1 MIPAFS
7 DRRLVNCDPETAVGS
22 SLKRRV
28 GRAVA
33 TAGQKRAGNLGQK
46 TFQEKRLRKRFSYAL
61 ICSAAPF
68 LISSV
73 HPKRC
78 PQDPASPWSRSGPS
92 SCTKTQTPNPKLMI
106 RRLLCCFLTLSV
118 CSSVFAKEVKSVGI
132 SLGSLGNP
140 GFVLIA
146 KVATAELKK
155 INPNVNVT
163 VVGYDYDLGK
173 QFTEI
178 DNFIAAGVDFIILNP
193 GDPKAIAPAIKKAQA
208 AGIPVVAV
216 DTVADGADAA
226 VTTDNVQAGSIAGQ
240 YIADRLKG
248 KGDVII
254 ENGPQVSSVI
264 DRVDGVK
271 QVLAKYPGIKVLSDD
286 QDGKGSRD
294 GGLAVAQ
301 GYLTRFPHID
311 AVFTI
316 NDPQAIGTALA
327 AQQSGRTDFFISS
340 VDGSPDIEAA
350 LKDPKFK
357 QIETSSSQD
366 FHLLPKL
373 AVKLGVD
380 LINGKKPDKVLTLV
394 PSSLVTRDN
403 VAQYKGWNAQD

>member
-1 MIPAFS
+1 MI
-7 DRRLVNCDPETAVGS
+7 
-22 SLKRRV
+22 K
-28 GRAVA
+28 
-33 TAGQKRAGNLGQK
+33 Q
-46 TFQEKRLRKRFSYAL
+46 
-61 ICSAAPF
+61 
-68 LISSV
+68 
-73 HPKRC
+73 
-78 PQDPASPWSRSGPS
+78 
-92 SCTKTQTPNPKLMI
+92 
-106 RRLLCCFLTLSV
+106 LLCCFLTLS
-118 CSSVFAKEVKSVGI
+118 FGGPLLAKEVKSVGI

-193 GDPKAIAPAIKKAQA
+193 GDPKAIGPAIRKAQA

-226 VTTDNVQAGSIAGQ
+226 VTTDNVQAGTIAGQ

-327 AQQSGRTDFFISS
+327 ARQSGRTEFFISS

-350 LKDPKFK
+350 LKDPNFK

>member
-1 MIPAFS
+1 MI
-7 DRRLVNCDPETAVGS
+7 
-22 SLKRRV
+22 
-28 GRAVA
+28 
-33 TAGQKRAGNLGQK
+33 
-46 TFQEKRLRKRFSYAL
+46 KRLLSCIL
-61 ICSAAPF
+61 ILSFC
-68 LISSV
+68 
-73 HPKRC
+73 
-78 PQDPASPWSRSGPS
+78 GP
-92 SCTKTQTPNPKLMI
+92 
-106 RRLLCCFLTLSV
+106 
-118 CSSVFAKEVKSVGI
+118 VFAKEVKSVGI

-146 KVATAELKK
+146 KIATAELKK

-173 QFTEI
+173 QFTQI

-193 GDPKAIAPAIKKAQA
+193 GDAKAITPAIKKAQA

-216 DTVADGADAA
+216 DTVAEGADAA
-226 VTTDNVQAGSIAGQ
+226 VTTDNVQAGVIAGQ

-248 KGDVII
+248 KGDIVI
-254 ENGPQVSSVI
+254 ENGPQVSAVI
-264 DRVDGVK
+264 DRVDGIK
-271 QVLAKYPGIKVLSDD
+271 QVLAKYPGIKILSED

-301 GYLTRFPHID
+301 GYLTRFPRID
-311 AVFTI
+311 AIFTI

-327 AQQSGRTDFFISS
+327 AQQAGRKEFFISS

-350 LKDPKFK
+350 LKDAKFG

-380 LINGKKPDKVLTLV
+380 LINGIKPDKMLTLV
-394 PSSLVTRDN
+394 PSSLVTREN
-403 VAQYKGWNAQD
+403 VGQYKGWNAPD

>member
-1 MIPAFS
+1 MI
-7 DRRLVNCDPETAVGS
+7 
-22 SLKRRV
+22 K
-28 GRAVA
+28 
-33 TAGQKRAGNLGQK
+33 Q
-46 TFQEKRLRKRFSYAL
+46 
-61 ICSAAPF
+61 
-68 LISSV
+68 
-73 HPKRC
+73 
-78 PQDPASPWSRSGPS
+78 
-92 SCTKTQTPNPKLMI
+92 
-106 RRLLCCFLTLSV
+106 LLCCCLTLS
-118 CSSVFAKEVKSVGI
+118 FGGPLLAKEVKSVGI

-193 GDPKAIAPAIKKAQA
+193 GDPKAIGPAIRKAQA

-226 VTTDNVQAGSIAGQ
+226 VTTDNVQAGTIAGQ

-327 AQQSGRTDFFISS
+327 ARQSGRTEFFISS

-350 LKDPKFK
+350 LKDPNFK

-373 AVKLGVD
+373 AVKLGID

>member
-1 MIPAFS
+1 MI
-7 DRRLVNCDPETAVGS
+7 
-22 SLKRRV
+22 K
-28 GRAVA
+28 
-33 TAGQKRAGNLGQK
+33 
-46 TFQEKRLRKRFSYAL
+46 
-61 ICSAAPF
+61 
-68 LISSV
+68 
-73 HPKRC
+73 
-78 PQDPASPWSRSGPS
+78 
-92 SCTKTQTPNPKLMI
+92 
-106 RRLLCCFLTLSV
+106 RLLCCFLTLSLA
-118 CSSVFAKEVKSVGI
+118 SSLLAKEVKSVGI

-155 INPNVNVT
+155 INPNANVT

-226 VTTDNVQAGSIAGQ
+226 VATDNVQAGTIAGQ

-271 QVLAKYPGIKVLSDD
+271 QVLAKYPGIKILSDD

-301 GYLTRFPHID
+301 GYLTRFPHVD

-327 AQQSGRTDFFISS
+327 AQQAGRTEFFISS
-340 VDGSPDIEAA
+340 VDGSPDIEVA

-373 AVKLGVD
+373 AVRLGVD

-403 VAQYKGWNAQD
+403 VAEYKGWNAQD

>member
-1 MIPAFS
+1 LRTQNRF
-7 DRRLVNCDPETAVGS
+7 V
-22 SLKRRV
+22 
-28 GRAVA
+28 
-33 TAGQKRAGNLGQK
+33 
-46 TFQEKRLRKRFSYAL
+46 EKRLRKRFSGAL
-61 ICSAAPF
+61 INAAATLLVRSIPGIVAARS
-68 LISSV
+68 LLPPGTIQAQAAAL
-73 HPKRC
+73 K
-78 PQDPASPWSRSGPS
+78 SRPRND
-92 SCTKTQTPNPKLMI
+92 KPMI
-106 RRLLCCFLTLSV
+106 KQLLCCFLTLSFGGPL
-118 CSSVFAKEVKSVGI
+118 FAKEVKSVGI

-173 QFTEI
+173 QFTQI

-193 GDPKAIAPAIKKAQA
+193 GDPKAIAPAIRKAQA

-226 VTTDNVQAGSIAGQ
+226 VTTDNVQAGTIAGQ

-271 QVLAKYPGIKVLSDD
+271 QVLAKYPGIKILSDD
-286 QDGKGSRD
+286 QDGKGSRE

-316 NDPQAIGTALA
+316 NDPQAIGTSLA
-327 AQQSGRTDFFISS
+327 AQQAGRTEFFVSS
-340 VDGSPDIEAA
+340 VDGSPDIEVA

-380 LINGKKPDKVLTLV
+380 LVNGKKPDKVLTLV

>member
-1 MIPAFS
+1 MI
-7 DRRLVNCDPETAVGS
+7 
-22 SLKRRV
+22 K
-28 GRAVA
+28 
-33 TAGQKRAGNLGQK
+33 
-46 TFQEKRLRKRFSYAL
+46 
-61 ICSAAPF
+61 
-68 LISSV
+68 
-73 HPKRC
+73 
-78 PQDPASPWSRSGPS
+78 
-92 SCTKTQTPNPKLMI
+92 
-106 RRLLCCFLTLSV
+106 RLLCCFLALSV
-118 CSSVFAKEVKSVGI
+118 CSPLFAKQVKSVGI

-173 QFTEI
+173 QFTQI

-193 GDPKAIAPAIKKAQA
+193 GDPKAISPAIKKAQA
-208 AGIPVVAV
+208 AGIPVIAV

-226 VTTDNVQAGSIAGQ
+226 VTTDNVQAGTIAGQ

-248 KGDVII
+248 KGSVII

-264 DRVDGVK
+264 DRVTGVK
-271 QVLAKYPGIKVLSDD
+271 QVLAKYPQIKILSED

-294 GGLAVAQ
+294 GGLIVAQ
-301 GYLTRFPHID
+301 GYLTRFPNVD
-311 AVFTI
+311 AIFTI

-327 AQQSGRTDFFISS
+327 AQQASRKDFFISS

-350 LKDPKFK
+350 LKDPNFS

-380 LINGKKPDKVLTLV
+380 LINGKKPEKMLTLV
-394 PSSLVTRDN
+394 PSSLVTREN
-403 VAQYKGWNAQD
+403 VGQYKGWNAED

>member
-1 MIPAFS
+1 MI
-7 DRRLVNCDPETAVGS
+7 
-22 SLKRRV
+22 K
-28 GRAVA
+28 
-33 TAGQKRAGNLGQK
+33 
-46 TFQEKRLRKRFSYAL
+46 
-61 ICSAAPF
+61 
-68 LISSV
+68 
-73 HPKRC
+73 
-78 PQDPASPWSRSGPS
+78 
-92 SCTKTQTPNPKLMI
+92 
-106 RRLLCCFLTLSV
+106 RLLCCFLALSV
-118 CSSVFAKEVKSVGI
+118 CSSLFAKEVKSVGI

-173 QFTEI
+173 QFTQI

-193 GDPKAIAPAIKKAQA
+193 GDPKAISPAIKKAQA

-226 VTTDNVQAGSIAGQ
+226 VTTDNVQAGTIAAQ

-248 KGDVII
+248 KGSVII

-264 DRVDGVK
+264 DRVNGVK
-271 QVLAKYPGIKVLSDD
+271 QVLAKYPEIKVLSED

-294 GGLAVAQ
+294 GGLNVAQ
-301 GYLTRFPHID
+301 GYLTRFPNID
-311 AVFTI
+311 AIFTI

-327 AQQSGRTDFFISS
+327 AQQAGRKDFFISS
-340 VDGSPDIEAA
+340 VDGSPDIEVA
-350 LKDPKFK
+350 LKDPKFS

-380 LINGKKPDKVLTLV
+380 LINGKKPEKMLTLV
-394 PSSLVTRDN
+394 PSSLVTREN
-403 VAQYKGWNAQD
+403 VAQYKGWNAED

>member
-1 MIPAFS
+1 MK
-7 DRRLVNCDPETAVGS
+7 C
-22 SLKRRV
+22 
-28 GRAVA
+28 
-33 TAGQKRAGNLGQK
+33 
-46 TFQEKRLRKRFSYAL
+46 
-61 ICSAAPF
+61 
-68 LISSV
+68 
-73 HPKRC
+73 C
-78 PQDPASPWSRSGPS
+78 PQDPASPRADPDQAAAQ
-92 SCTKTQTPNPKLMI
+92 KPQTPNDKPMI
-106 RRLLCCFLTLSV
+106 KPLLCCILTLSV
-118 CSSVFAKEVKSVGI
+118 CSSLFAKEVKSVGI

-155 INPNVNVT
+155 INPNVTVT
-163 VVGYDYDLGK
+163 VLGYDYDLGK
-173 QFTEI
+173 QFTQI

-193 GDPKAIAPAIKKAQA
+193 GDPKAISPAIKKAQA

-216 DTVADGADAA
+216 DTVAEGADAA
-226 VTTDNVQAGSIAGQ
+226 VTTDNVQAGTIAGQ

-248 KGDVII
+248 KGNIVI
-254 ENGPQVSSVI
+254 ENGPQVSAVI

-271 QVLAKYPGIKVLSDD
+271 QVLAQYPGIKILSED

-301 GYLTRFPHID
+301 GYLTRFPKID
-311 AVFTI
+311 AIFTI
-316 NDPQAIGTALA
+316 NDPEAIGTALA
-327 AQQSGRTDFFISS
+327 AQQAGRKEFFISS

-350 LKDPKFK
+350 LKDAKFG
-357 QIETSSSQD
+357 QIESSSSQD

-380 LINGKKPDKVLTLV
+380 LINGIKPDKMLTLV
-394 PSSLVTRDN
+394 PSSLVTREN

>member
-1 MIPAFS
+1 MI
-7 DRRLVNCDPETAVGS
+7 
-22 SLKRRV
+22 
-28 GRAVA
+28 
-33 TAGQKRAGNLGQK
+33 
-46 TFQEKRLRKRFSYAL
+46 KRLLSCIL
-61 ICSAAPF
+61 I
-68 LISSV
+68 
-73 HPKRC
+73 
-78 PQDPASPWSRSGPS
+78 
-92 SCTKTQTPNPKLMI
+92 
-106 RRLLCCFLTLSV
+106 LSF
-118 CSSVFAKEVKSVGI
+118 CGSVFAKEVKSVGI

-146 KVATAELKK
+146 KIATAELKK

-173 QFTEI
+173 QFTQI

-193 GDPKAIAPAIKKAQA
+193 GDSKAITPAIKKAQA

-216 DTVADGADAA
+216 DTVAEGADAA
-226 VTTDNVQAGSIAGQ
+226 VTTDNVQAGVIAGQ

-248 KGDVII
+248 KGDIVI
-254 ENGPQVSSVI
+254 ENGPQVSAVI
-264 DRVDGVK
+264 DRVDGIK
-271 QVLAKYPGIKVLSDD
+271 QVLAKYPGIKILSED

-301 GYLTRFPHID
+301 GYLTRFPRID
-311 AVFTI
+311 AIFTI

-327 AQQSGRTDFFISS
+327 AQQAGRKEFFISS

-350 LKDPKFK
+350 LKDAKFG
-357 QIETSSSQD
+357 QIESSSSQD

-380 LINGKKPDKVLTLV
+380 LINGIKPDKMLTLV
-394 PSSLVTRDN
+394 PSSLVTREN
-403 VAQYKGWNAQD
+403 VGQYKGWNVPD

>member
-1 MIPAFS
+1 MI
-7 DRRLVNCDPETAVGS
+7 
-22 SLKRRV
+22 
-28 GRAVA
+28 
-33 TAGQKRAGNLGQK
+33 
-46 TFQEKRLRKRFSYAL
+46 KRLFSCIL
-61 ICSAAPF
+61 ILGFC
-68 LISSV
+68 
-73 HPKRC
+73 
-78 PQDPASPWSRSGPS
+78 G
-92 SCTKTQTPNPKLMI
+92 
-106 RRLLCCFLTLSV
+106 
-118 CSSVFAKEVKSVGI
+118 SVFAKEVRSVGI

-173 QFTEI
+173 QFTQI

-193 GDPKAIAPAIKKAQA
+193 GDPKAITPAIKKAQA

-216 DTVADGADAA
+216 DTVAEGADAA
-226 VTTDNVQAGSIAGQ
+226 VTTDNVQAGVIAGQ
-240 YIADRLKG
+240 YIADKLKG
-248 KGDVII
+248 KGDVVI

-271 QVLAKYPGIKVLSDD
+271 QVLAKYPGIKILSED

-301 GYLTRFPHID
+301 GYLTRFPKID
-311 AVFTI
+311 AIFTI
-316 NDPQAIGTALA
+316 NDPQAIGTDLA
-327 AQQSGRTDFFISS
+327 AQQAGRTEFFISS

-380 LINGKKPDKVLTLV
+380 LINGIKPDKMLTLV
-394 PSSLVTRDN
+394 PSSLVTREN
-403 VAQYKGWNAQD
+403 VNQYKGWNAPD

>member
-1 MIPAFS
+1 MI
-7 DRRLVNCDPETAVGS
+7 
-22 SLKRRV
+22 K
-28 GRAVA
+28 
-33 TAGQKRAGNLGQK
+33 
-46 TFQEKRLRKRFSYAL
+46 
-61 ICSAAPF
+61 
-68 LISSV
+68 
-73 HPKRC
+73 
-78 PQDPASPWSRSGPS
+78 
-92 SCTKTQTPNPKLMI
+92 
-106 RRLLCCFLTLSV
+106 RLLCCFLALSV
-118 CSSVFAKEVKSVGI
+118 CSSLFAKEVKSVGI

-173 QFTEI
+173 QFTQI

-193 GDPKAIAPAIKKAQA
+193 GDPKAISPAIKKAQA

-226 VTTDNVQAGSIAGQ
+226 VTTDNVQAGTIAGQ

-248 KGDVII
+248 KGSVII

-264 DRVDGVK
+264 DRVTGVK
-271 QVLAKYPGIKVLSDD
+271 QVLAKYPAIKVLSDD

-294 GGLAVAQ
+294 GGLNVAQ
-301 GYLTRFPHID
+301 GYLTRFPNVD
-311 AVFTI
+311 AIFTI

-327 AQQSGRTDFFISS
+327 AQQAGRKDFFISS

-350 LKDPKFK
+350 LKDPKFS

-380 LINGKKPDKVLTLV
+380 LINGKKPEKMLTLV
-394 PSSLVTRDN
+394 PSSLVTREN
-403 VAQYKGWNAQD
+403 VGQYKGWNAED

>member
-1 MIPAFS
+1 MI
-7 DRRLVNCDPETAVGS
+7 
-22 SLKRRV
+22 
-28 GRAVA
+28 
-33 TAGQKRAGNLGQK
+33 
-46 TFQEKRLRKRFSYAL
+46 KRLLSCIL
-61 ICSAAPF
+61 I
-68 LISSV
+68 
-73 HPKRC
+73 
-78 PQDPASPWSRSGPS
+78 
-92 SCTKTQTPNPKLMI
+92 
-106 RRLLCCFLTLSV
+106 LSF
-118 CSSVFAKEVKSVGI
+118 CGSVFAKEVKSVGI

-146 KVATAELKK
+146 KIATAELKK

-163 VVGYDYDLGK
+163 VLGYDYDLGK
-173 QFTEI
+173 QFTQI

-193 GDPKAIAPAIKKAQA
+193 GDAKAITPAIKKAQA

-216 DTVADGADAA
+216 DTVAEGADAA
-226 VTTDNVQAGSIAGQ
+226 VTTDNVQAGVIAGQ

-248 KGDVII
+248 KGDIVI
-254 ENGPQVSSVI
+254 ENGPQVSAVI
-264 DRVDGVK
+264 DRVDGIK
-271 QVLAKYPGIKVLSDD
+271 QVLAKYPGIKILSED

-301 GYLTRFPHID
+301 GYLTRFPRID
-311 AVFTI
+311 AIFTI

-327 AQQSGRTDFFISS
+327 AQQAGRKEFFISS

-350 LKDPKFK
+350 LKDAKFG

-380 LINGKKPDKVLTLV
+380 LINGIKPDKMLTLV
-394 PSSLVTRDN
+394 PSSLVTREN
-403 VAQYKGWNAQD
+403 VGQYKGWNAPD